1 MNLLNWSNEK
11 NLIFL
16 IVSFFTSFIFVNILY
31 VFLITPSSLELINIA
46 QANNEAPPRTF
57 SVLLKDIEQQIC
69 LIIFFWVLII
79 ASVNYL
85 KINEEDELLESD
97 LSDKI
102 KLETLVATKLESET
116 FNIESLIENK
126 IDYQVI
132 DMSLIKYMS
141 WAVPS
146 IGFIGTVRGIG
157 MALEKSGEAIAGDIS
172 GMTESLGLAF
182 NSTFVAVL
190 LSIFIMLII
199 NLIEQRQ
206 DQIIIKLRSK
216 FLES

>member
-1 MNLLNWSNEK
+1 MYQLA
-11 NLIFL
+11 
-16 IVSFFTSFIFVNILY
+16 V
-31 VFLITPSSLELINIA
+31 
-46 QANNEAPPRTF
+46 
-57 SVLLKDIEQQIC
+57 
-69 LIIFFWVLII
+69 
-79 ASVNYL
+79 
-85 KINEEDELLESD
+85 D

-182 NSTFVAVL
+182 NSTFVAL
-190 LSIFIMLII
+190 FLSIFIMLII

-216 FLES
+216 FLESYA